1 MVNRRIRSNRS
12 KTFTTPRR
20 PFEKSRLDQEL
31 KIIGEYGLKNKRE
44 VWRVKYTLAK
54 IRKAARDLLT
64 LEDKDTRR
72 LFEGNALLR
81 RLVRIGVL
89 DESRMKL
96 DYVLG
101 LKIEDFLERR
111 LQTQVFKLGL
121 AKSIHHARVLIR
133 QRHIRVRKQ
142 VLLFL
147 IQRKISPLNQF
158 LFSVKL
164 YVYLFPIIRWSM
176 SPHSSLGW
184 TAKSILISA

>member
-142 VLLFL
+142 VLLFC

-164 YVYLFPIIRWSM
+164 YVYLFLL
-176 SPHSSLGW
+176 LGGQCP
-184 TAKSILISA
+184 LIHR